1 MCQEQVVTAPKPPQP
16 IEKGVAGPGLL
27 AHVITNKYVRHL
39 PLYRQEEI
47 FAARGVLIRRSTLA
61 GWMAQSA
68 ECLKPLYDLMVRRVL
83 AGDLIGTDDTL
94 EVSVFQVPELSRT
107 VQVDRNGE
115 FILPILG
122 RVPAADKTA
131 DELTAY
137 LTDKLQGRYLKD
149 PLITVVVKTAAKNRV
164 TVDGAVV
171 KPGVYPLTGPTT
183 LMQAVA
189 LANGPDARVANMRRV
204 SIIRIV
210 DGRRG
215 ARTYDLTKIRDGR
228 EADPIVNADDIVVVE
243 ASGAR
248 SWMTYYGVVLSTLL
262 LRPY

>member
-1 MCQEQVVTAPKPPQP
+1 MASGSPVAAFALLLLA
-16 IEKGVAGPGLL
+16 AGPVAAQDAPSPPGPAQAAALGPVDP
-27 AHVITNKYVRHL
+27 ASNA
-39 PLYRQEEI
+39 YR
-47 FAARGVLIRRSTLA
+47 
-61 GWMAQSA
+61 
-68 ECLKPLYDLMVRRVL
+68 
-83 AGDLIGTDDTL
+83 IGTDDTL

-122 RVPAADKTA
+122 RVPAAGKTA
-131 DELTAY
+131 DELTAF
-137 LTDKLQGRYLKD
+137 LTQKLQGRYLKD

-189 LANGPDARVANMRRV
+189 LANGPDARVADMRRV
-204 SIIRIV
+204 SIIRTV

-215 ARTYDLTKIRDGR
+215 AKTYDLTKIRDGKA
-228 EADPIVNADDIVVVE
+228 ADPIVNADDIVIVE

-248 SWMTYYGVVLSTLL
+248 SWLTYYGVVLSTLL